1 MNQSV
6 EKGSIRLIPT
16 KGSYSPVTCAALR
29 HRPIACLATSALF
42 LSIIPAVAL
51 FHTSLNV

>member
-1 MNQSV
+1 MNQSA

-42 LSIIPAVAL
+42 LSIIPAVVL